1 MGTILNAR
9 LPSTMQAALVIR
21 RYLTPHGAMELA
33 ASGGLSPP
41 KSNWA
46 RAIKVPPFVCYPLIG
61 AVAYTFGGVA
71 TDDRARVMR
80 DGVPIPGLYAAGE
93 MTGHFHATAPNA
105 VSMLRAL
112 VFGRIAGREAVASL
126 YSKQDGLR

>member
-1 MGTILNAR
+1 
-9 LPSTMQAALVIR
+9 
-21 RYLTPHGAMELA
+21 
-33 ASGGLSPP
+33 
-41 KSNWA
+41 
-46 RAIKVPPFVCYPLIG
+46 LIG

-80 DGVPIPGLYAAGE
+80 DGVPILGLYAAGE